1 MTDTGITLNI
11 YNKPPQFEDN
21 TIDNINQ
28 TETAINATNTL
39 PTKSLLDNLRVDQT
53 SAPRANYDAQITDN
67 TRDNTRNNNNDEES
81 PNPNYQNNE
90 RPIPIQQYPQQP
102 AMRYQQPQI
111 NQIPINPVPQPVA
124 QPYIMPYNE
133 QYAQPVIVQQR
144 TNYRPKTMVIKEK
157 RKDDGT
163 KECCGGFLAGCCAVL
178 TACCVLS
185 MFSGGGRGYRRRW

>member
-28 TETAINATNTL
+28 TKTAINATNTL

-53 SAPRANYDAQITDN
+53 SAPRANYDAQITDK

-111 NQIPINPVPQPVA
+111 NQIPINPVLQPVA
-124 QPYIMPYNE
+124 QPYIMPYNA

-157 RKDDGT
+157 RKDDG
-163 KECCGGFLAGCCAVL
+163 
-178 TACCVLS
+178 
-185 MFSGGGRGYRRRW
+185 